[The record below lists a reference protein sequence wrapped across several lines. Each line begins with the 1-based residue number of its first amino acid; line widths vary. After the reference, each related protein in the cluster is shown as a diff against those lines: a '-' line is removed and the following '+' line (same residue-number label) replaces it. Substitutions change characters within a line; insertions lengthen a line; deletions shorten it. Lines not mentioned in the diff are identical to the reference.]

1 MKINFWQVLGV
12 ILIIAGVIFF
22 ARSKTGKNDTTQP
35 NNSTPT
41 NTTPTAPATT
51 QSA

>member
-35 NNSTPT
+35 ASQPPAPT
-41 NTTPTAPATT
+41 ISATT